1 MLWHKA
7 WLETRSRFFA
17 GLAIITLM
25 ACGAV
30 FTYPKVQSL
39 MPQLSTVD
47 PGTALGRTI
56 LEAAQ
61 LSRDYR
67 GFIWS
72 QWYRENLPEVWTIF
86 AVLLAAG
93 SPLAPGTKGSLFTL
107 TLPVSRAGVLR
118 VRAAVGLAELLA
130 IAIVPALVI
139 VLASPA
145 VGQRYALADVAV
157 HSLCLF
163 VAGTVFYGLSFLLSA
178 VLDDLWR
185 PLLGALAIA
194 CALALVELL
203 PSGSSTF
210 GLYRVMS
217 GEVYFR
223 SGVLPWVGLG
233 VCAVAALSMLYAATR
248 IATAR
253 DY

>member
-93 SPLAPGTKGSLFTL
+93 SPLAPGTKGSIFTL
-107 TLPVSRAGVLR
+107 TLPVSRADVLWT
-118 VRAAVGLAELLA
+118 RAAVGLTQLFA
-130 IAIVPALVI
+130 IALLPAFVI
-139 VLASPA
+139 VLASPG
-145 VGQRYALADVAV
+145 VGQRYALTDVAV
-157 HSLCLF
+157 HTLCLF
-163 VAGTVFYGLSFLLSA
+163 AGGTVFYGLSFLLSA
-178 VLDDLWR
+178 MLDDLWR

-194 CALALVELL
+194 VALALTELL
-203 PSGSSTF
+203 WSGAETL

-217 GEVYFR
+217 GELYFR
-223 SGVLPWVGLG
+223 SGTLPWMGLTVSVGL
-233 VCAVAALSMLYAATR
+233 ALTMLYTATR
-248 IATAR
+248 IAAQR